1 MEKVESFKLD
11 HTKVKA
17 PYVRKCCVLD
27 GKSGD
32 KVSKFDLRFLQ
43 PNVEA
48 FGTASIHGLE
58 HLLATY
64 LREELEGL
72 IDLSPMGCRTGFY
85 LLTKLL
91 SHYDAIKYT
100 EDPIV
105 SSDVIGKKRGCTFDS
120 LLTNV
125 IEVEG
130 KQLVKLVGWYDNE
143 YGYTYQML
151 CTAKK
156 MFK

>member
-1 MEKVESFKLD
+1 MLLILIIFIIGIILIVTGTTYSFYKI
-11 HTKVKA
+11 K
-17 PYVRKCCVLD
+17 
-27 GKSGD
+27 
-32 KVSKFDLRFLQ
+32 
-43 PNVEA
+43 
-48 FGTASIHGLE
+48 
-58 HLLATY
+58 
-64 LREELEGL
+64 LEGQ
-72 IDLSPMGCRTGFY
+72 
-85 LLTKLL
+85 KQ
-91 SHYDAIKYT
+91 H
-100 EDPIV
+100 IV

-125 IEVEG
+125 IEVDG